1 MVAENKKQ
9 PFKQFGVR
17 VNPNPPTVVK
27 TKKKYYKIDDLYT
40 HISYLSLFDK
50 CHQML
55 KANPSDENIEVLG
68 LFVSIDKSLK
78 YLDTKFNLNL
88 FEEENDW
95 ILNYLRSHYAF
106 NLQQS
111 LNNTYLEPLSVD
123 DITFNLEKVIEVS
136 NQNLHNIKKTKSKT
150 SQSFI
155 SNPFNFQLYKQLE
168 SINFTNK
175 IQYVQKELL
184 NTIDKINKHG
194 IPNSIILDILSLC
207 HKNID
212 LDLLDMLFDLSEKL
226 HIKNPSY
233 QDLILY
239 AKNQDNDIEFNRN
252 YKESKFNNVRILLYK
267 SYFNIVKNQLIK
279 EYSNAVVKT
288 FEHCESLCIENNS
301 NKSLFSENYSK
312 INAFLTKHKKNGG
325 MSINKFSK
333 NIEIYIEDLL
343 RVIEKHN
350 IKL

>member
-1 MVAENKKQ
+1 METENKSKA
-9 PFKQFGVR
+9 FKQFGVR
-17 VNPNPPTVVK
+17 TNPTPTHVDK
-27 TKKKYYKIDDLYT
+27 RPKKHYKIDELYT

-50 CHQML
+50 CHQIL
-55 KANPSDENIEVLG
+55 KAKPSDENIEVLG

-78 YLDTKFNLNL
+78 HLDIKFKLNL

-123 DITFNLEKVIEVS
+123 DIELNLEKVIEIS

-168 SINFTNK
+168 SMNFTNK

-194 IPNSIILDILSLC
+194 IPHTIVLDILSLC
-207 HKNID
+207 HQNID
-212 LDLLDMLFDLSEKL
+212 LDLLDMLFDLSENL

-233 QDLILY
+233 QELVLY
-239 AKNQDNDIEFNRN
+239 AKNQENDIEFNRN
-252 YKESKFNNVRILLYK
+252 YKESKFNNVRVLLYK
-267 SYFNIVKNQLIK
+267 SYFNIVKGQLIK
-279 EYSNAVVKT
+279 EYSQAVIKT
-288 FEHCESLCIENNS
+288 FEYCHSLVEENNS
-301 NKSLFSENYSK
+301 NKSIFDSNYNQ
-312 INAFLTKHKKNGG
+312 INAFLSKHKKNGG

-333 NIEIYIEDLL
+333 NIENYIEDLL
-343 RVIEKHN
+343 KVTAKHN
-350 IKL
+350 VKL